1 LDRSGSAKTRLNSS
15 AARRRAERGNALFLM
30 NQALIVDDLCLRDQT
45 GAAFGTACV
54 EHFTTTARGHPGPKT
69 VGSSALY
76 AAGLKSTFHDRF
88 SEQLIW
94 MVHHFVPIRP

>member
-1 LDRSGSAKTRLNSS
+1 
-15 AARRRAERGNALFLM
+15 M
-30 NQALIVDDLCLRDQT
+30 NQALIVDDRLRDQT
-45 GAAFGTACV
+45 RAAFGTACV

-88 SEQLIW
+88 SEQLIG